1 MTTMLHADLVRLIV
15 EVSRNV
21 CLAVGLV
28 RHPKLAPH
36 CASPLTTRSRIGAVG
51 TGTLW

>member
-1 MTTMLHADLVRLIV
+1 MLHADLVRLIV

-28 RHPKLAPH
+28 SHPKLAH
-36 CASPLTTRSRIGAVG
+36 QCASQLTPRSRIGAVG